1 MMPVTTRL
9 DAVARGGLMPALRRL
24 LAKGVPGIVLEAP
37 ARDRAL
43 DVDLRA
49 FREVKAPVFAAIA
62 PLAPPPASLGTIA
75 SADADQAG
83 AAASA
88 VRATAAAVA
97 PLGARSILAPVGAA
111 SIPGEAETRAAAER
125 PGADPSALIAAWR
138 AAQRTARER
147 HAGELC
153 RMLHALARNLA
164 PQRLLLLPA
173 QDALGFLDPESAGW
187 VLDDLKP
194 HGVGLALDS
203 GWVWAEEA
211 RGGPP
216 LRGWLEAHGSRLGF
230 LLVSDHDSSGC
241 GEILPGAGR
250 GDLAALR
257 DAIGRRT
264 PRAVRPDPRASLD
277 DVLASVEEV
286 ARRLGAVGDVVGW

>member
-1 MMPVTTRL
+1 MLPVTTRL
-9 DAVARGGLMPALRRL
+9 DAVAKDGLMPVLRRL
-24 LAKGVPGIVLEAP
+24 LGKGIPGIVLEAP

-49 FREVKAPVFAAIA
+49 FREVKVPVFAAIA
-62 PLAPPPASLGTIA
+62 PLSPPPATLDTIA
-75 SADADQAG
+75 SADPDQAR

-88 VRATAAAVA
+88 IRATAAAVA
-97 PLGARSILAPVGAA
+97 PLGARYVVAVVGAGGFT
-111 SIPGEAETRAAAER
+111 GEAEVRQALAQ
-125 PGADPSALIAAWR
+125 PGADAAALVAAWR
-138 AAQRTARER
+138 TRCRAEREDR
-147 HAGELC
+147 ALGLC
-153 RMLHALARNLA
+153 RLLHGVARNLA

-173 QDALGFLDPESAGW
+173 QDPFGLLDPELAGW
-187 VLDDLKP
+187 VLEDLAP
-194 HGVGLALDS
+194 QGVGLALDS

-211 RGGPP
+211 RGGPL
-216 LRGWLEAHGSRLGF
+216 LRLWLEAQGSRLGF
-230 LLVSDHDSSGC
+230 LLVSDHDSRGC

-250 GDLAALR
+250 GDLSALR
-257 DAIGRRT
+257 DAIGKRT

>member
-1 MMPVTTRL
+1 MIPVTTRL
-9 DAVARGGLMPALRRL
+9 EAVAREGLVPALRRL
-24 LAKGVPGIVLEAP
+24 LAKGVPGVVLEAP

-43 DVDLRA
+43 DVDVGA
-49 FREVKAPVFAAIA
+49 IREIKAPVFAAIA
-62 PLAPPPASLGTIA
+62 PLAPLPASLGTVA
-75 SADADQAG
+75 SADADQAR

-88 VRATAAAVA
+88 IRATAAAVA

-111 SIPGEAETRAAAER
+111 GLAGEAETRAASGQ
-125 PGADPSALIAAWR
+125 PGAGPAALVAAWR
-138 AAQRTARER
+138 ARQRTARER
-147 HAGELC
+147 HAVELC
-153 RMLHALARNLA
+153 RALHGLARDLA
-164 PQRLLLLPA
+164 PQRLLLLPGP
-173 QDALGFLDPESAGW
+173 DALGFLDPESAGW

-216 LRGWLEAHGSRLGF
+216 LPLWLEAHGSRLGF

-250 GDLAALR
+250 GDLTVLR
-257 DAIGRRT
+257 DAIGKRT